1 MADPISIAKVSMLA
15 DLERI
20 RDFGQN
26 VANASTTGYRRQV
39 PFSVA
44 DLMGTAASSLDEYG
58 ISGDVAVQTD
68 ITAGA
73 IKNTA
78 RQLDV
83 ALEGEG
89 YLAVSTAEGVRYTR
103 RGDLRLDPQGRLVTQ
118 AGDPVIVG
126 GGEAVLQ
133 SGNSQSAT
141 ITISS
146 EGEIQDGDRS
156 LGKLRIAEFGNPRAL
171 EYVGNGLFRAT
182 THSGAIDGQPRTRV
196 RQNALETSN
205 VRPVQDMTGMME
217 ASRQFEMSR
226 NAMMAYDTMLDS
238 AINTL
243 ATF

>member
-1 MADPISIAKVSMLA
+1 MADPIAIAKVSMLA

-26 VANASTTGYRRQV
+26 ITNASTTGYRRQV
-39 PFSVA
+39 PFSIA
-44 DLMGTAASSLDEYG
+44 DPMSTAGSLDREYG
-58 ISGDVAVQTD
+58 LSGDVGIQTD
-68 ITAGA
+68 LTAGA

-89 YLAVSTAEGVRYTR
+89 YLAVNTAEGVRYTR
-103 RGDLRLDPQGRLVTQ
+103 RGDLSLDSQGRLVTQ
-118 AGDPVIVG
+118 AGDSVVAG
-126 GGEAVLQ
+126 GGEVVFQTGSAQ
-133 SGNSQSAT
+133 SSA

-146 EGEIQDGDRS
+146 DGEIKEGDHS
-156 LGKLRIAEFGNPRAL
+156 LGKLRVVEFSDPRAL
-171 EYVGNGLFRAT
+171 EYIGNGLFKANTR
-182 THSGAIDGQPRTRV
+182 SGAIDGQPRTRV

-226 NAMMAYDTMLDS
+226 NAMMAYDTMLDN